1 MDVNIKDFEAAIAEL
16 EGIVRKLEDGDLAL
30 EQSLELYERG
40 VRLSR
45 YCHAR
50 LEEAERR
57 IEILGERGDLQPA
70 PPGLAAAASTAAD
83 DDDQRPARVDRDGK
97 GRKS

>member
-16 EGIVRKLEDGDLAL
+16 ETIVKKLEDGDLTL
-30 EQSLELYERG
+30 EQSLDLYERG

-45 YCHAR
+45 YCHGR

-57 IEILGERGDLQPA
+57 VELLGEKGDLQMA
-70 PPGLAAAASTAAD
+70 PPSLAAPND
-83 DDDQRPARVDRDGK
+83 DDARRAAPDRDEK
-97 GRKS
+97 GRRA

>member
-16 EGIVRKLEDGDLAL
+16 ELIVKKLEDGDLTL

-45 YCHAR
+45 YCHGR
-50 LEEAERR
+50 LEEAEHR

-70 PPGLAAAASTAAD
+70 PASLAAPAGDEETRRGAS
-83 DDDQRPARVDRDGK
+83 DRDER
-97 GRKS
+97 GRRA

>member
-1 MDVNIKDFEAAIAEL
+1 MDDHIEDFEAAIAEL
-16 EGIVRKLEDGDLAL
+16 EAIVKKLEDGDLTL

-45 YCHAR
+45 YCHGR

-57 IEILGERGDLQPA
+57 IEVLGERGDLQPA
-70 PPGLAAAASTAAD
+70 PPSLDAASAG
-83 DDDQRPARVDRDGK
+83 ARRAEAGPGEK
-97 GRKS
+97 GRRT

>member
-1 MDVNIKDFEAAIAEL
+1 MDVNIKDIEAAIAEL
-16 EGIVRKLEDGDLAL
+16 EGIVKKLEDGDLTL

-57 IEILGERGDLQPA
+57 IEVLDEKGELQPA
-70 PPGLAAAASTAAD
+70 PAALAAVGD
-83 DDDQRPARVDRDGK
+83 EEARTPDEK

>member
-1 MDVNIKDFEAAIAEL
+1 MDVSIKDFEAAIAEL
-16 EGIVRKLEDGDLAL
+16 ETIVKKLEDGELTL

-45 YCHAR
+45 YCHGR

-57 IEILGERGDLQPA
+57 VEILGERGELQPA
-70 PPGLAAAASTAAD
+70 PPSLAAVGDEDVRRAG
-83 DDDQRPARVDRDGK
+83 PERDEK
-97 GRKS
+97 GRKA

>member
-1 MDVNIKDFEAAIAEL
+1 MDEHIKDFEAAIAEL
-16 EGIVRKLEDGDLAL
+16 EAIVKKLEDGELTL

-45 YCHAR
+45 YCHGR

-57 IEILGERGDLQPA
+57 IEVLGERGELQMA
-70 PPGLAAAASTAAD
+70 PPALGAAVLD
-83 DDDQRPARVDRDGK
+83 EK
-97 GRKS
+97 GRRS